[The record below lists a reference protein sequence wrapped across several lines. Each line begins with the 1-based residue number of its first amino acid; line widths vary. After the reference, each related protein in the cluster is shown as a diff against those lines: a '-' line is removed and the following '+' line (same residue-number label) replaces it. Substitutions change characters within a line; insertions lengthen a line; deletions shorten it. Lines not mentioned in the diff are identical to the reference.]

1 MCSAQLPPCTSLRGS
16 AHTAVAIR
24 FFTGLQAVTCA
35 NQDPF
40 LFSVLARKEKRFLDS
55 KEKRAL
61 PRGFSAGNCW
71 AGPPRI
77 SDFALISGAIVEKA
91 VAPVSA
97 RRRFAWRCMVQAVT
111 SCTALHG
118 SACFSLTEVRA
129 KPSSDKEKRRIVAG
143 TRLTACHSVSRTQRP
158 FLSYTGRG
166 AVFLFGQA
174 PKRKIGG
181 RITQL
186 TVCIP
191 ARGNGSGRWFTMTN
205 IGHCLQ
211 SEHPVQSAG
220 RS

>member
-1 MCSAQLPPCTSLRGS
+1 MGIADRPTAYPPVIARLR
-16 AHTAVAIR
+16 AHRRGNPFSVSCM
-24 FFTGLQAVTCA
+24 QAVSCA

-111 SCTALHG
+111 SCTVLLG
-118 SACFSLTEVRA
+118 SACFSLTEVRP
-129 KPSSDKEKRRIVAG
+129 KPSPDKEKRRIVAG
-143 TRLTACHSVSRTQRP
+143 TRLTACHSVSRTRRP

-181 RITQL
+181 RNTQV
-186 TVCIP
+186 TVCKSVKENGLP
-191 ARGNGSGRWFTMTN
+191 RRFAPRNDVQRGRAGSKGR
-205 IGHCLQ
+205 
-211 SEHPVQSAG
+211 
-220 RS
+220 